1 MPRVPLPIPLG
12 SYQADSPTQSIRRVI
27 NWIPVAAQ
35 GEALNGRSLL
45 QPSGISQVI
54 DTSLGVCRGGHVMS
68 GIRYFINGNSL
79 ISLDANDALTNH
91 GTITGSV
98 RVQMAD
104 NGAILVIVVPG
115 GDAYTFDTT
124 SNTLTQIIDPDFQVS
139 DSVQFYRGFF
149 VFTTTDG
156 KQLFV
161 SNLNQPLVFDALDFG
176 SAEGDPDRIVTQIVD
191 HDELSIIGSETT
203 EVFKNIGGADFPLQI
218 INGAFTQ
225 KGAHSKYGAIKF
237 DNTYLFIGGGENELT
252 AIWRQTSSSQATK
265 LSDDTIDS
273 QIQKFTKE
281 EIAEAFTMSFSKKG
295 QFFAIFSFNS
305 TRIPGKTLVYNGTA
319 SAYAGFPVWFE
330 LQTGLDDAAWR
341 VNAIVKANGKLY
353 VGDAI
358 DGRIGLLDDSV
369 LTEYGETIMRQAAF
383 QPFSSNG
390 TVVFAG
396 ELEATFQSGVGL
408 TIGQGSNPQV
418 IYDYT
423 DNNQVWSNE
432 FKRSI
437 GAIGEYG
444 HETVWNRQGRVPSI
458 RTIRFTVTEPVVANL
473 IRVAA
478 TPELGN
484 D

>member
-1 MPRVPLPIPLG
+1 MRVPLPLPLG

-35 GEALNGRSLL
+35 SEALNNRSLL
-45 QPSGISQVI
+45 QPSGISQII
-54 DTSLGVCRGGHVMS
+54 DTGLGICRGGHVVS
-68 GIRYFINGNSL
+68 GVRYFVNGNSL
-79 ISLDANDALTNH
+79 ISFNSSDALTNH
-91 GTITGSV
+91 GSIIGSV

-104 NGAILVIVVPG
+104 NGSILVIVVPG
-115 GDAYTFDTT
+115 GGAYTFDVA
-124 SNTLTQIIDPDFQVS
+124 SSVLTQIVDPDFQVS

-191 HDELSIIGSETT
+191 HDELSILGSETT
-203 EVFKNIGGADFPLQI
+203 EVFKNVGGVDFPLQI

-225 KGAHSKYGAIKF
+225 KGAHSKYGVIKF

-252 AIWRQTSSSQATK
+252 SIWRQTSSSQAVK
-265 LSDDTIDS
+265 LSDDTIDG

-281 EIAEAFTMSFSKKG
+281 EIAQAFTMSFSKKG

-305 TRIPGKTLVYNGTA
+305 SRIPGKTFAYNGTA
-319 SAYAGFPVWFE
+319 SAYAQSPVWFE
-330 LQTGLDDAAWR
+330 LQTGLTDAPWR
-341 VNAIVKANGKLY
+341 VNAIIKANGKLY
-353 VGDAI
+353 VGDSI
-358 DGRIGLLDDSV
+358 DGRIGVLDDSV

-383 QPFSSNG
+383 QPFSQDGN
-390 TVVFAG
+390 TLFAG

-408 TIGQGSNPQV
+408 TLGQGADPQV
-418 IYDYT
+418 IYDFT

-444 HETVWNRQGRVPSI
+444 HETVWRRQGRFPNL
-458 RTIRFTVTEPVVANL
+458 RTIRFTVTEPVIANL

-478 TPELGN
+478 TPDAGN

>member
-1 MPRVPLPIPLG
+1 MRVPLPLPLG
-12 SYQADSPTQSIRRVI
+12 SYQSDSPTQSIRRVI
-27 NWIPVAAQ
+27 NWIPVTSQ
-35 GEALNGRSLL
+35 SEALNNKSLL
-45 QPSGISQVI
+45 QPPGISQVI
-54 DTSLGVCRGGHVMS
+54 DTGLGACRGGHVVA
-68 GIRYFINGNSL
+68 GVRCFVNGNSL
-79 ISLDANDALTNH
+79 VSLNSGDALTNH
-91 GTITGSV
+91 GAIAGSV

-104 NGAILVIVVPG
+104 NGSILVIVVPG
-115 GDAYTFDTT
+115 GNAYTFDA
-124 SNTLTQIIDPDFQVS
+124 SSSVLTQITDPDFQVS

-191 HDELSIIGSETT
+191 HDELSILGSETT
-203 EVFKNIGGADFPLQI
+203 EVFKNVGGVDFPLQI
-218 INGAFTQ
+218 ISGAFTQ

-252 AIWRQTSSSQATK
+252 SIWRQASSSQAVK
-265 LSDDTIDS
+265 LSDDTIDG

-281 EIAEAFTMSFSKKG
+281 EIAQAFTMSFSKKG

-305 TRIPGKTLVYNGTA
+305 SRIPGRTFVYNGTA
-319 SAYAGFPVWFE
+319 SAYAQSPVWFE
-330 LQTGLDDAAWR
+330 LQTGLTDAPWR
-341 VNAIVKANGKLY
+341 VNAVIKANGKLY
-353 VGDAI
+353 VGDSI
-358 DGRIGLLDDSV
+358 DGRIGVLDDSV

-383 QPFSSNG
+383 QPFSQDGN
-390 TVVFAG
+390 TLFAG

-408 TIGQGSNPQV
+408 TLGQGSDPQV
-418 IYDYT
+418 IYDFT

-444 HETVWNRQGRVPSI
+444 HETVWHRQGRFPNS

-478 TPELGN
+478 TPEAGN